1 MIKPW
6 PAIVAQYADYAN
18 RGPAIDAM
26 LELAQRIASSPLG
39 SGLYGWTSMFDLF
52 ITQTEVAHPYHGP
65 CLRVAPLLPDGQLVE
80 LRYLDTRE
88 EDKQWHRTVEATLA
102 VPRFLKFLDE
112 LHWFPGEILGP

>member
-26 LELAQRIASSPLG
+26 LDLSQRISNSPLA

-52 ITQTEVAHPYHGP
+52 ITQTAVAYPYDGP
-65 CLRVAPLLPDGQLVE
+65 RLRVAPLLPDGQLVE
-80 LRYLDTRE
+80 LRYLDTME
-88 EDKQWHRTVEATLA
+88 EGKQWSRTVEAALA
-102 VPRFLKFLDE
+102 VPRFLKFLDQ
-112 LHWFPGEILGP
+112 LRWFPTEGLGP